1 MDKYVIP
8 ERSEVKESDK
18 WNLSSLFT
26 SPEEWEKGLEELR
39 SYLPDLDQFKGTLS
53 ENPARLKA
61 CLDLT
66 IQKVDLLEERLG
78 YYAMLRREEDVASS
92 ESIDR
97 NNRLMAL
104 SSKLATAQSYIL
116 PEIQAIPRETM
127 DAFLESEDLK
137 DYRIYL
143 NKLLKFRDH
152 TLSEKE
158 EALLAQQQ
166 EFAQTAQKAF
176 SALTNADLDFGTVK
190 TSQGEM
196 PLTNST
202 YGVIMLDR
210 DREVREKA
218 YKQFYMEFEK
228 HKNTLGELYHGSVQ
242 QDIFKTRIR
251 SYSSAR
257 ARALF
262 PDNVPESVYD
272 NLVQTIEE
280 HLPLLHEY
288 YALRK
293 EILGVDKLR
302 HYDVYVSLV
311 DNKQKGY
318 PYKEGVEIISKAVAP
333 LGKEYQDTISEGLKG
348 DWVDRYE
355 NKGKRSGAFSAGS
368 YTGKPYILMNYKE
381 DDIRHLFTL
390 AHEGGHSMHTWY
402 SVRSNPFQHYNYTI
416 FEAEVASTFNE
427 QLLADWLLKNKA
439 DSTELRAYL
448 IGKQLEDII
457 GTIFRQTMF
466 ASFEQRSHQII
477 EEGKALTLDVMR
489 KEYRILQEKFF
500 GPEVELEEESDLEAL
515 RIPHFYRAF
524 YVYKYATGLS
534 AAIALSRRV
543 LRGGETEQQDYLN
556 FLKSGGSRYPLES
569 LKLAGVDMAQPE
581 PIISAMNY
589 FRDLLKE
596 FKTLTGKDSL

>member
-1 MDKYVIP
+1 MEKYVIP

-18 WNLSSLFT
+18 WNLSTLFT
-26 SPEEWEKGLEELR
+26 SAEAWEKGLEELK
-39 SYLPDLDQFKGTLS
+39 SYLPEVDQFKGSLS
-53 ENPARLKA
+53 NSAGQLKT
-61 CLDLT
+61 CLDFT
-66 IQKVDLLEERLG
+66 VQKIDMLEERLG
-78 YYAMLRREEDVASS
+78 YYAMLRQEENVASS
-92 ESIDR
+92 ESVDR

-104 SSKLATAQSYIL
+104 SSKLAAAQSYII
-116 PEIQAIPRETM
+116 PEIQSIPKETM
-127 DAFLESEDLK
+127 DAFLQTEELK
-137 DYRIYL
+137 DYRIFL
-143 NKLLKFRDH
+143 KKLLRFRDH

-166 EFAQTAQKAF
+166 EFAHTAQKAF

-210 DREVREKA
+210 DRAVREKA
-218 YKQFYMEFEK
+218 YKQFYKEFDK
-228 HKNTLGELYHGSVQ
+228 HKNTLSELYHGSVQ
-242 QDIFKTRIR
+242 QDVFKTRIR
-251 SYSSAR
+251 NYSSSR

-262 PDNVPESVYD
+262 PDNVPEMVYD
-272 NLVQTIEE
+272 NLIQTIDN

-288 YALRK
+288 YSLRK
-293 EILGVDKLR
+293 KILGVDTLK
-302 HYDVYVSLV
+302 HYDMYVSLI
-311 DNKQKGY
+311 DSKQRGY
-318 PYKEGVEIISKAVAP
+318 PYEEGVDIISQAVAP
-333 LGKEYQDTISEGLKG
+333 LGEEYQKTLSQGLSG
-348 DWVDRYE
+348 NWVDRYE

-368 YTGKPYILMNYKE
+368 YSGAPYILMNYKE

-390 AHEGGHSMHTWY
+390 AHEGGHSMHSWY
-402 SVRSNPFQHYNYTI
+402 SVRNNPFQNYNYTI

-427 QLLADWLLKNKA
+427 QLLAHWLLQYKA
-439 DSTELRAYL
+439 ESRELRAYL

-466 ASFEQRSHQII
+466 AGFEQRSHKII
-477 EEGKALTLDVMR
+477 EDGGALTLDVMR

-500 GPEVELEEESDLEAL
+500 GPEMQLEEESDLEAL

-543 LRGGETEQQDYLN
+543 LQGGKQEQQDYLN

-569 LKLAGVDMAQPE
+569 LKLAGVDMASPE
-581 PIISAMNY
+581 PIISAMNH
-589 FRDLLKE
+589 FKDLLNE
-596 FKTLTGKDSL
+596 FKTLGMKES